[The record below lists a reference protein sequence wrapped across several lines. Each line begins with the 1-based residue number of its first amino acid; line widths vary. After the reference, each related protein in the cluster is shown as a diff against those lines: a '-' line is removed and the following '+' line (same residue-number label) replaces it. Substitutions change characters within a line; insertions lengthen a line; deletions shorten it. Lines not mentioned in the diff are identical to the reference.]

1 MWYYKLTSLKVKK
14 MEVIKMTIG
23 EKLKKLRGKKT
34 QVEISKE
41 LGVLPSTYSNYE
53 NDYRVPNDEIKKRI
67 AMYYKKTVDEIFF

>member
-67 AMYYKKTVDEIFF
+67 AVYYKKTVDEIFF

>member
-1 MWYYKLTSLKVKK
+1 

-67 AMYYKKTVDEIFF
+67 AVYYKKTVDEIFF